1 MDGWSNVEDDLDL
14 DLDIP
19 QMSVLRPDTT
29 VTSVPDGWVVDHEE
43 LDLDLDENVLSKD
56 VNMNVSE
63 SKQKESVFESKEVNT
78 NVSESKEKESYI
90 QSEADG
96 WGFDINIVD
105 TNDIVQTKYQH
116 VQELSSAV
124 AVAAAAAG
132 GGGGG
137 GGDSSGAPIVAVIN
151 NSPIVT
157 NNANVVMDSHLP
169 VLESMNG
176 INIDTVTSPIFEK
189 ELSRIKD
196 SDKEEEEEEAIKQYA
211 LAAALAAEAEGKIV
225 SAATAFIDNHFV
237 FRQETNGSLKMI
249 TEKVTLALSG
259 SFNNSATAAALVAS
273 NILAKKTTQT
283 VSNTNFPL
291 QVVPTQQ
298 ADIITHGDGGG
309 GGDGEESSSLDG
321 HDGWGNE
328 DNLVLDEINTTYD
341 EEDVRRLAEIE
352 TQRLAEIESRQ
363 LAEIESQR
371 LAEIESQRL
380 AEIESRRLA
389 EIESQRLA
397 EIETQ
402 RLAEIEARQ
411 LAEIE
416 SRQLAEIE
424 SQRLAEIETQR
435 LAEIETQRLAE
446 IESQRL
452 AEIESQRLA
461 EIESRRLAEIEA
473 QRLAEI
479 EAQRLA
485 EIESQRLADI
495 EAQRL
500 AEIESQRL
508 AEIESRRL
516 AEIEAR
522 RLAEIEAE
530 RLAEIEARRLAE
542 IEAQRL
548 AEIESQRLADIEAQ
562 RQAEIETQRLA
573 EIESQRLA
581 EIESRRLAE
590 IEAERLAEA
599 QRLAEEEEARE
610 RLRKELVAAE
620 EAEAAEQAAAEEAH
634 ARLVMEAESAKRKAI
649 ESWEA
654 QEQLHQAHLSAQKA
668 AVEAEARVHAAALL
682 SKAAED
688 ERLRR
693 AAEARIELLQKEEEA
708 RVAVEAAKKRKEE
721 EDSESAERWWAQK
734 VEAQKAA
741 ALSAAALS
749 AAEKARQLADELAMK
764 ERLAREEQE
773 QLAQAAEKERKRLQ
787 EQALVAALL
796 HEESLKRQR
805 EEEEEARKAMLVAAA
820 AAALAAERAAKIAA
834 EEEEKN
840 RKLKAA
846 LEQAIEAKK
855 ARTAAQLAA
864 KKRLAELAQE
874 EEERIKAKNN
884 HLFVATT
891 TILSTTAV
899 SSVTPTALSTTMDQS
914 EVEKVSNNQQIKYNV
929 LDNGPIVNEIKN
941 ETKVQEE
948 REEEDEEDSSRATI
962 PTKETSTV
970 SIMKYQET
978 VIIKESQDGP
988 FEMSLKTE
996 IDTSTSIDG
1005 SNSSIQ
1011 LGKETTQSTTFID
1024 CNTNIIGTL
1033 SNLDDNFTSDR
1044 TDTFDDILSKRKDDD
1059 DEIRQETLSLI
1070 TITDATREKVESC
1083 LVPQL
1088 LSSNENID
1096 IISTTA
1102 TSFDP
1107 FNSALVEEDD
1117 EFEAALARDSAAFE
1131 AKLES
1136 ERREAEAAEIAI
1148 KEELEMK
1155 LVDASTKILD
1165 AYTTVRSFFSNELN
1179 KAIQYVNDTAQRE
1192 LDRTNA
1198 LIQEEAD
1205 RLAAEQEALRLKEK
1219 LERERVAK
1227 EKETTA
1233 SGLVD
1238 ILDTYIIKRSGFNL
1252 SVAEAEKRRITEEAL
1267 QIAAS
1272 EERKTREIEEERKIK
1287 EAKKLAT
1294 LSTSVVINSALS
1306 TPAILISSKS
1316 ELLTN
1321 EKEEEEEHETL
1332 LESNLNE
1339 HLYDHHTNQ
1348 NDSTKDDENNDEKV
1362 TKNTIIPLPYLTP
1375 SHSAAVGLVKTL
1387 QSALNAHI
1395 RSLLSPAGLAAAAT
1409 TTTTTSTTSTT
1420 TTSTT
1425 STSDSNLENNEEL
1438 PVMIPFGALFPSV
1451 HLVQGNIYLPKNIG
1465 NSLESY
1471 ETTSSSSLSTA
1482 SSSLLSFH
1490 DPNEFIDLLF
1500 SFIQNV
1506 TRIDGV
1512 IDQALSGRLSGFAGA
1527 VITFESMSFALG
1539 LNQQQQSLASF
1550 TSFKASKRF
1559 IKSSKRFIKSLI
1571 LETVCSQVCKALGP
1585 ALIALSQNASS
1596 NPSWAF
1602 IDDNEDEESEGEDDD
1617 EEKEKENESGTN
1629 THKNDE
1635 KGQKRKNEKDGED
1648 EDEED
1653 ESTAPRLATVF
1664 SSPGPTP
1671 HKRKNN
1677 NIDSTPYSQT
1687 KSKDNKKDTIST
1699 TTTSSPSRGSREW
1712 MLQSLSEPAKLLL
1725 YILRAAG
1732 EIDTVLEMTLEEEN
1746 EMEKYKNDTQDIK
1759 EDISI
1764 DTEAIPSL
1772 RTMLYSLLSAHSG
1785 LFAATQRSS
1794 AWAVWVRGQCFDN
1807 IISSILAPTNVT
1819 TSQLSPTTNTTTRIS
1834 AIEARVS
1841 DALLPLRLHFLREAS
1856 TTQTIPRDLFAKCVA
1871 VPILSVLAL
1880 GSAAAACEAVQQ
1892 SARDLKIASR
1902 GGFTSLSSHFDA
1914 ENKQKSKSSTVAN
1927 AAAAVFGSSK
1937 DHSELL
1943 KLIRPFLLDQLRDAV
1958 PLLDLDWS
1966 KIEDRVVDVSA
1977 IRGALGVDA
1986 MLNSEAIDQS
1996 HWNDLWESLRT
2007 HVKPLDTRCL
2017 LACSNGN
2024 TSSAALTL
2032 RVLRRAAQVI
2042 TVAESSIDS
2051 LLLREGLVNAEVE
2064 DENNHEAVKNEETLT
2079 SSFLHTNH
2087 TEHCISYAL
2096 GPLHIRLQR
2105 LSCLTEAFRR
2115 AEARALS
2122 AVFVSSAQP
2131 WFFSL
2136 SKNNNSISVS
2146 HEGGAAAFGEALWH
2160 LSALFTYLREEEN
2173 PQEEDFSLACR
2184 VTNIIDSLAIQS
2196 ILSTRG
2202 NSMHSHLG
2210 QMSKKGSESNSS
2222 FSSSSTSFKHEISL
2236 KKLQEQLYL
2245 ISESLGISLN
2255 SDEYVGSIVT
2265 QAQLLFLLFPAC
2277 GELVS
2282 LSTLP
2287 QSKIKTLVDALSS
2300 LLNGKSSG
2308 SKSKNRNLDQD
2319 ETMINNKEVDEEGTI
2334 GTELVS
2340 QFLHMSK
2347 SLSMENKNKTKN
2359 GKESEND
2366 SEEDNSFFNSLL
2378 QTITSVSVA
2387 SISNTR
2393 GLLGALSERE
2403 QLNTLIMIL
2412 LQEKH

>member
-96 WGFDINIVD
+96 WEFDINIVD

-124 AVAAAAAG
+124 AAAA
-132 GGGGG
+132 GGGG

-151 NSPIVT
+151 KSPIVT

-196 SDKEEEEEEAIKQYA
+196 SDKEEEEEAIKQYA

-298 ADIITHGDGGG
+298 ADIITHGDDGG

-352 TQRLAEIESRQ
+352 TQRLAEIETQR

-380 AEIESRRLA
+380 AEIEARRLAEIETQRLA

-397 EIETQ
+397 EIESQ
-402 RLAEIEARQ
+402 RLAEIEARR

-416 SRQLAEIE
+416 S
-424 SQRLAEIETQR
+424 QR

-461 EIESRRLAEIEA
+461 EIES
-473 QRLAEI
+473 
-479 EAQRLA
+479 QRLA
-485 EIESQRLADI
+485 EIESQRLAEIESQRLAEI
-495 EAQRL
+495 EARQL

-516 AEIEAR
+516 AEIES
-522 RLAEIEAE
+522 
-530 RLAEIEARRLAE
+530 RRLAE

-573 EIESQRLA
+573 EIESRRLA
-581 EIESRRLAE
+581 EIEARRLAE

-721 EDSESAERWWAQK
+721 EDSESAARWWAQK

-948 REEEDEEDSSRATI
+948 QEEEVEEDSSRATI

-978 VIIKESQDGP
+978 VIIKESQVGP
-988 FEMSLKTE
+988 FEISLKTE
-996 IDTSTSIDG
+996 IDTSRSIDG

-1059 DEIRQETLSLI
+1059 DDDEISQKQETLSLI

-1219 LERERVAK
+1219 LQRERVAK

-1272 EERKTREIEEERKIK
+1272 EERKTREIEEERNIK

-1294 LSTSVVINSALS
+1294 LS

-1321 EKEEEEEHETL
+1321 EKEEEEEEHETL

-1339 HLYDHHTNQ
+1339 HLYDHHTNR

-1362 TKNTIIPLPYLTP
+1362 TKKTIIPLPYLTP

-1395 RSLLSPAGLAAAAT
+1395 RSLLSPAGLAAAAST
-1409 TTTTTSTTSTT
+1409 TTTTTTT
-1420 TTSTT
+1420 TTTF
-1425 STSDSNLENNEEL
+1425 DSNLENNEEL

-1451 HLVQGNIYLPKNIG
+1451 QLMQGNIYLPKNIG

-1471 ETTSSSSLSTA
+1471 ETTSSSSLSTT

-1506 TRIDGV
+1506 TRIDGI
-1512 IDQALSGRLSGFAGA
+1512 IDQALSGGLSGFAGA

-1550 TSFKASKRF
+1550 SSFKA
-1559 IKSSKRFIKSLI
+1559 SKRFIKSLI

-1585 ALIALSQNASS
+1585 ALIAISQNASS
-1596 NPSWAF
+1596 NPTWAF
-1602 IDDNEDEESEGEDDD
+1602 IDENEDEESEGEDDD
-1617 EEKEKENESGTN
+1617 EKEKENESGTN

-1635 KGQKRKNEKDGED
+1635 KGQKRKNEKYGED

-1671 HKRKNN
+1671 LKRKNN

-1687 KSKDNKKDTIST
+1687 KSKDNKKDTTST
-1699 TTTSSPSRGSREW
+1699 TTTPSPSRGSREW

-1759 EDISI
+1759 EDINI
-1764 DTEAIPSL
+1764 DTEAFPSL

-1819 TSQLSPTTNTTTRIS
+1819 TSQLSPTTNTTTPIS
-1834 AIEARVS
+1834 AIEARVL

-1871 VPILSVLAL
+1871 VPILSVFAL